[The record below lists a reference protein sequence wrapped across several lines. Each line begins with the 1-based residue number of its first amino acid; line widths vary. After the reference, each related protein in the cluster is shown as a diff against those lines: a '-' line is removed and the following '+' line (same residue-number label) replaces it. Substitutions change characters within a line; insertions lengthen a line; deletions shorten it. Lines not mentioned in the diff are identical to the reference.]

1 MGGNSTS
8 CRGVFGIVRKS
19 HLSAP
24 GGRCSLKIGKRLEF
38 PLDLTG
44 CAWLLVLVRVL
55 VCWIR
60 PLKQI
65 NEVQHPSHDGILTP
79 ERLEPSQPVFFS
91 QYLLSHLVPFN
102 QNYAFLI
109 FLPTSPHFLLS
120 RICPFVRNF
129 DFIHHPGSLHDC
141 LDSCLADGVYD
152 IYNPLII
159 CACGNYGLT
168 PAVSPQA

>member
-8 CRGVFGIVRKS
+8 CRWVLGIVRKS

-44 CAWLLVLVRVL
+44 CAWLLVLVQVL

-79 ERLEPSQPVFFS
+79 ERLEPLQPVFFS
-91 QYLLSHLVPFN
+91 QYLLPHLVPFN
-102 QNYAFLI
+102 SIKTMLFLFFYSLALI
-109 FLPTSPHFLLS
+109 FCSPEFVLLFATLIS
-120 RICPFVRNF
+120 SITLDLFMTIWTFVWPMASMI
-129 DFIHHPGSLHDC
+129 FIILS
-141 LDSCLADGVYD
+141 
-152 IYNPLII
+152 
-159 CACGNYGLT
+159 
-168 PAVSPQA
+168 